1 MPEELRLSGTG
12 ARTSCGRGKEGQR
25 LGRSR
30 TASAK
35 ETEARKLFTDGLLK
49 AEIAPTFDQSRIG
62 SSFIG
67 PLTAPSSFTAT
78 ALRPFVHHSEKH
90 GPSRPT
96 ERTRSKTLG
105 RPAAAREKSIS
116 GSLTVL
122 SGVREFCFYIA
133 IYRIAM
139 Y

>member
-1 MPEELRLSGTG
+1 GNLVDSMLSATRDMM
-12 ARTSCGRGKEGQR
+12 AAQR
-25 LGRSR
+25 FF
-30 TASAK
+30 
-35 ETEARKLFTDGLLK
+35 RKTLSVADTPQQVTTDGLLK